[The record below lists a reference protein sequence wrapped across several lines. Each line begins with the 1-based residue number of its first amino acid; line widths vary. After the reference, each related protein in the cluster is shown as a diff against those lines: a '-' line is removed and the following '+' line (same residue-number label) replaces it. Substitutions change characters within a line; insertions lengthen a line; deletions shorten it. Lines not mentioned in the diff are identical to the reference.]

1 MKHPDKHHI
10 SKASRFMLMALVLA
24 RSFVGMVIA
33 GIILLIV
40 LPVIVVFEA
49 RYLTRVYECA
59 GTA

>member
-1 MKHPDKHHI
+1 
-10 SKASRFMLMALVLA
+10 MLMALVLA